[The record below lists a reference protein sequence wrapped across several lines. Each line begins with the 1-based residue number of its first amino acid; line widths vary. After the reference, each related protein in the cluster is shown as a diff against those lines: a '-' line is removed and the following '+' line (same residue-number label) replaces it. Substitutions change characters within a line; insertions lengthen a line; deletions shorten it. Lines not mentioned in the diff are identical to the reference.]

1 MDARKTIESS
11 IAEID
16 RKLSAQINEI
26 LHHPD
31 FQCLEATWRALHY
44 LVHQTETGVELNIFV
59 LNITKA
65 ELLRDM
71 EKAAGIEQSVLFR
84 KVNEEEGGMLSGGK
98 PWHLLVGDYEF
109 SHCAEDI
116 RLLTMIS
123 QVAAFAHA
131 PFVAAASPKMLNM
144 ERFEEL
150 SRPGDLAKIL
160 SSVDH
165 AAWKSF
171 RESEDS
177 RYVALTLPRVL
188 ARLPYGSNSNIVSE
202 FDFEESVDG
211 PNHDNYAWMSSA
223 WVYAARVTDAF
234 AKYGWL
240 ARIRG
245 VEGGG
250 RVEGLPVHPF
260 RDERGD
266 ISRTGSTEVVFNERR
281 EFELSNLGLLP
292 LLHCWDTSTA
302 VFMGAN
308 SCQKP
313 QRSSDPHA
321 NAMAELLTKLN
332 LLLCASR
339 FMHYVKILARN
350 RMESSMD
357 PAQCEGWLNEWIGN
371 YVMSPADADAMK
383 FERPLAEASV
393 RIKPVGGKP
402 GWHELV
408 LMIKPRLQLEA
419 LSAALR
425 LVAEIPLS
433 PQVEPGPP
441 EKSATSL
448 EPKRAWWKIW

>member
-26 LHHPD
+26 VHHPD
-31 FQCLEATWRALHY
+31 FQRLEATWRGLHY
-44 LVHQTETGVELNIFV
+44 LVQQTETGVELNIRV
-59 LNITKA
+59 LNIAKD
-65 ELLRDM
+65 ELLSDM
-71 EKAAGIEQSVLFR
+71 EKAAGFEHSILFH
-84 KVNEEEGGMLSGGK
+84 KVYEEEYGMLSGGK

-109 SHCAEDI
+109 SHGAEDI

-131 PFVAAASPKMLNM
+131 PFVAAASPKILNM

-160 SSVDH
+160 SSVAH
-165 AAWKSF
+165 AAWQSF
-171 RESEDS
+171 RESEGS

-188 ARLPYGSNSNIVSE
+188 ARPPYGSNSNIVSE
-202 FDFEESVDG
+202 FDFQESVDG
-211 PNHDNYAWMSSA
+211 PNHDNYAWTSSA
-223 WVYAARVTDAF
+223 WAYAARLTDAF

-250 RVEGLPVHPF
+250 RVEGLPVHTF
-260 RDERGD
+260 RSDGGD
-266 ISRTGSTEVVFNERR
+266 SARTGSTEVVFNERR

-292 LLHCWDTSTA
+292 LLHCRDTGTA

-321 NAMAELLTKLN
+321 RVIAEALAKLSF
-332 LLLCASR
+332 LLCAAR
-339 FMHYVKILARN
+339 FIHLLRRLARG
-350 RMESSMD
+350 RMHSLMD
-357 PAQCEGWLNEWIGN
+357 PAQCEGWLNEWIGT
-371 YVMSPADADAMK
+371 YVMARDDANETMK

-393 RIKPVGGKP
+393 RIRPEEGKP

-408 LMIKPRLQLEA
+408 LMIRPRLQLEA
-419 LSAALR
+419 LPAAFR
-425 LVAEIPLS
+425 LVAEIPRLS
-433 PQVEPGPP
+433 
-441 EKSATSL
+441 
-448 EPKRAWWKIW
+448 